1 MDSTVQAL
9 VDLLL
14 KAVPTVIFFVILA
27 VYLKFIFFRPLA
39 KVLDERKKA
48 TEGVRELARQ
58 AFEAADK
65 KTAEFER
72 ALQLA
77 RAELHKENE
86 LLRQQWVK
94 EQSDAIINARAEAD
108 RQIQDA
114 RQQIARETEKA
125 QAELTAS
132 VEPLS
137 EQIVRSLLRR
147 RAA

>member
-14 KAVPTVIFFVILA
+14 EAVPTVIFFVILA

-48 TEGVRELARQ
+48 TEGVREFARQ

-86 LLRQQWVK
+86 LLRQQWMK

-108 RQIQDA
+108 RQIQEA